1 MWTQV
6 AYEYD
11 GSFAGFLTCVYD
23 SYVHKEY
30 PAAFS
35 APDDPRISL
44 YPDRTVVTSEEH
56 AKRVFA
62 SLGKKIS
69 PEARRM
75 VAYGFLTCLP
85 DRELV
90 LYEFIRLGYEA
101 GPSVTRRLTD
111 DRVATLKNGIIHLQR
126 EVELLRGFVRFSE
139 YDGLLAGEIKPK
151 NRVLPLLK
159 GHFCGRFGGE
169 NFVLYDRTHGQALF
183 HRPGKSA
190 ILPVDSFR
198 LGTPDEAE
206 LRYRALWRKFYDS
219 IAIEGRYN
227 PRLRMTH
234 MPKRYWGTMT
244 EFQKN

>member
-11 GSFAGFLTCVYD
+11 GSFAGFLTCVYE

-35 APDDPRISL
+35 APEDPRISI
-44 YPDRTVVTSEEH
+44 YPGRPVETSREH
-56 AKRVFA
+56 AQRVFA
-62 SLGKKIS
+62 SLGRKIS

-75 VAYGFLTCLP
+75 VAYGFLTCMP
-85 DRELV
+85 DREL
-90 LYEFIRLGYEA
+90 LLFEFIRFGYET
-101 GPSVTRRLTD
+101 GPSVTRLLTD
-111 DRVATLKNGIIHLQR
+111 NRVASLKNGIIHLQR

-139 YDGLLAGEIKPK
+139 YEGLLAGEIEPK

-159 GHFCGRFGGE
+159 GHFCGRFGDE
-169 NFVLYDRTHGQALF
+169 NFVLYDRTHREALF
-183 HRPGKSA
+183 HKPGKA
-190 ILPVDSFR
+190 VILPVESFH
-198 LGTPDEAE
+198 LSSPDQAE
-206 LRYRALWRKFYDS
+206 RRYRALWRKFYDT

-227 PRLRMTH
+227 PKLRMTH

-244 EFQKN
+244 EFQKD